1 MVSIQ
6 RYFSAIGLFALALVA
21 PQIARATGEA
31 CINDIDCKTGP
42 TCGGEICDW
51 TKLETCQPASATG
64 SGHEGW
70 CTASTDCKCNSEG
83 ATCVLNQCTK
93 TVDAAGAGGASGSAG
108 ATSSSA
114 GSSAAGTSSE
124 AGSSAAGSSDSSSGS
139 SGCSVAGGMP
149 HGSLGFAF
157 GAMCAAALIGARR
170 KRRVG

>member
-6 RYFSAIGLFALALVA
+6 RYFSVIGLFALALVA

-31 CINDIDCKTGP
+31 CTNDIDCKTGP

-51 TKLETCQPASATG
+51 GAGMKCQPATAANPGTD
-64 SGHEGW
+64 GW
-70 CTASTDCKCNSEG
+70 CTVDTDCKCKAQGASCQNS
-83 ATCVLNQCTK
+83 QCSF
-93 TVDAAGAGGASGSAG
+93 TVAAAGASGSG
-108 ATSSSA
+108 GSTGSA
-114 GSSAAGTSSE
+114 GSSAAGSAT
-124 AGSSAAGSSDSSSGS
+124 AGSSAAGSSTSDSSSGS

-170 KRRVG
+170 KRRVA